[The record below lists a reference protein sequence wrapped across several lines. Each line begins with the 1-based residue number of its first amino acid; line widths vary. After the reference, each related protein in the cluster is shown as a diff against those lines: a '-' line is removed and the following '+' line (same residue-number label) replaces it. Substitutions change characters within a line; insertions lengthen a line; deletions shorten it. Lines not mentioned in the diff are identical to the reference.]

1 MGNDAAAGCLMRE
14 FTTGHAGYEAELTVG
29 ERVALAQLAGELL
42 MLLETGSESTG
53 SGSGADD
60 VDEQMP
66 QFSQGPVSEPEDPVL
81 RRLVPDA
88 APSEPDVGAEFRRLT
103 QQDLLASKR
112 DRLKALITKLIA
124 DDIALEFDSQDSKTH
139 VRSAELLVLRAE
151 AQDFASALT
160 DLRLALSERMGVRTD
175 VDSEELHDDVL
186 AGWEGAQV
194 LDDEAQHLGTLFLFA
209 GFLQE
214 SLVTEMLT
222 DLRGGR

>member
-1 MGNDAAAGCLMRE
+1 MRE
-14 FTTGHAGYEAELTVG
+14 FTTGYAGYEAELTVG

-42 MLLETGSESTG
+42 MLLE
-53 SGSGADD
+53 SGPELTDSALSGAGD
-60 VDEQMP
+60 QMP
-66 QFSQGPVSEPEDPVL
+66 QFSAGPVSEPEDPVL

-88 APSEPDVGAEFRRLT
+88 APTEPDVGAEFRRLT
-103 QQDLLASKR
+103 QQDLLAGKR
-112 DRLKALITKLIA
+112 DRLKALISKLIA
-124 DDIALEFDSQDSKTH
+124 DDIALEFDSQDSRTH
-139 VRSAELLVLRAE
+139 VRSAELLVLREE

-175 VDSEELHDDVL
+175 VDSEELHDDVV

-214 SLVTEMLT
+214 SLVTQMLA
-222 DLRGGR
+222 DLRGNF